1 MARRL
6 VSTAIAGCVVAVSG
20 GVAFAL
26 GVTLTP
32 VSGPPGSDVT
42 ARVACDVAPEFYV
55 VALDEGAPPGTI
67 VGSPGVEDG
76 PGEWTH
82 ALRAGDRD
90 LRITAVCG
98 DDSGTVR
105 FDVEHP
111 AMFPGPT
118 WTNMGEWRPERD
130 NTTVVGTDCPADQ
143 ASVTFRGAGDTTETM
158 SAATDDHGDWEADI
172 PYAIPAGPVTVVA
185 SCGDIA
191 YGPIT
196 FERRGPA
203 APVPTAPA
211 TTPAPVPGP
220 SATPASPVGGAPSYT
235 G

>member
-105 FDVEHP
+105 VDVEPP

-118 WTNMGEWRPERD
+118 ATNMGE
-130 NTTVVGTDCPADQ
+130 
-143 ASVTFRGAGDTTETM
+143 
-158 SAATDDHGDWEADI
+158 
-172 PYAIPAGPVTVVA
+172 
-185 SCGDIA
+185 
-191 YGPIT
+191 
-196 FERRGPA
+196 
-203 APVPTAPA
+203 
-211 TTPAPVPGP
+211 
-220 SATPASPVGGAPSYT
+220 
-235 G
+235 